1 MNDNNDL
8 ISEKYLEAA
17 KKTLTDE
24 EALAFAKKL
33 NITSFS
39 LNPRNLKIRVK
50 VSSLSCPLCQGKH
63 IEVDRVR
70 IRAEHHRDSQNMV
83 PKMKC
88 LDCDLWVSLWGVAL
102 ADHYCI

>member
-1 MNDNNDL
+1 MNDNDDL

-24 EALAFAKKL
+24 EALAFAKKF
-33 NITSFS
+33 NMTNFS
-39 LNPRNLKIRVK
+39 LNPKNLKIRIK
-50 VSSLSCPLCQGKH
+50 ASSLSCPLCQGKN
-63 IEVDRVR
+63 IEVYR
-70 IRAEHHRDSQNMV
+70 IKIRGHYQGDSQNIA

-88 LDCDLWVSLWGVAL
+88 LDCDVCSTVWGVAL